1 MSIKLLERRRR
12 LFLSAAE
19 TNGRQSTGHTMWI
32 VNQRS
37 GHQADNCPAAT
48 VVGPPGTCLLFFLF
62 LLLPAEGAARALS
75 NRKTPPSLCLFT
87 PSPHAPP
94 AEETSLLACGHGLTC
109 GQISVRRFHASAGG
123 VVVSFPSIR
132 VLLCYCELLLRLPR
146 VGDGAKFKTGEETLS
161 ST

>member
-19 TNGRQSTGHTMWI
+19 TNCRQSAGYKMWI

-48 VVGPPGTCLLFFLF
+48 VVGPPGTSLLFFLF

-87 PSPHAPP
+87 PFPHAPL
-94 AEETSLLACGHGLTC
+94 AQETSLLACGHGLTC
-109 GQISVRRFHASAGG
+109 RFHASVGG

-146 VGDGAKFKTGEETLS
+146 VGDGAKFKIGEETLS